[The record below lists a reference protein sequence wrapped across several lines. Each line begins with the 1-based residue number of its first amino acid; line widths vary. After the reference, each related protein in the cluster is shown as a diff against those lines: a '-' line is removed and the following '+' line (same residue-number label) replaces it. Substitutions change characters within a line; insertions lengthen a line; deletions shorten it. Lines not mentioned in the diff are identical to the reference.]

1 MILSGIIY
9 TIEAGVN
16 SGNIPALA
24 LVQKF
29 VARISG
35 SSVVKLNSV
44 IGVITVKLKTKDK
57 FGLGLRS

>member
-24 LVQKF
+24 LVTQSF
-29 VARISG
+29 RNLSLGYPGAR
-35 SSVVKLNSV
+35 
-44 IGVITVKLKTKDK
+44 
-57 FGLGLRS
+57 

>member
-9 TIEAGVN
+9 TIEAGVY

-24 LVQKF
+24 LVTQASEF

-35 SSVVKLNSV
+35 SSVVLN
-44 IGVITVKLKTKDK
+44 
-57 FGLGLRS
+57 